1 MRIVVALGG
10 NALIRR
16 GGPSDF
22 AEQQRNV
29 ARAATS
35 IAAIAKGNEVVVTH
49 GNGPQIGM
57 LALLDASAPE
67 TQHATLDVLGA
78 QTDGMIGYLLER
90 ELMNA
95 LGHPLVATLLTQVQV
110 DPDDPAFGTPTKF
123 IGPSYS
129 QADAERMAAGR
140 GWSIARDGEQWRRV
154 VPSPKPLHI
163 VGHEAAEHL
172 LRAGFVT
179 ICMGGGGIP
188 VTRGPEGL
196 RGVECVVD
204 KDLASALLAE
214 HLRADTLLMLTDVD
228 GVYRNFGRPDAER
241 IRKAN
246 PNELRSHAFPA
257 GSMGPKVEAACRFS
271 RIPGA
276 RAYIGSLDRVADT
289 LAGTAG
295 TLVTLDAQGPS
306 VVR

>member
-16 GGPSDF
+16 GGSADF

-29 ARAATS
+29 ARAATAIAS
-35 IAAIAKGNEVVVTH
+35 IAHGNEVVVTH

-57 LALLDASAPE
+57 LALLDAAAPE
-67 TQHATLDVLGA
+67 SQHATLDVLGA
-78 QTDGMIGYLLER
+78 ETDGMIGYLLER

-110 DPDDPAFGTPTKF
+110 DPNDPAFGTPTKF
-123 IGPSYS
+123 IGPGYA
-129 QADAERMAAGR
+129 QADAERLASER
-140 GWSIARDGEQWRRV
+140 GWSIARDGERWRRV
-154 VPSPKPLHI
+154 VPSPRPLHVI
-163 VGHEAAEHL
+163 EHEAAEHL

-196 RGVECVVD
+196 KGVECVVD

-214 HLRADTLLMLTDVD
+214 NVRADTLLMLTDVD
-228 GVYRNFGRPDAER
+228 GVYRNYGRPDAEL
-241 IRKAN
+241 IRRAS

-257 GSMGPKVEAACRFS
+257 GSMGPKVEAACRFA

-276 RAYIGSLDRVADT
+276 RAFIGSLDHVAET
-289 LAGTAG
+289 LAGTTG
-295 TLVTLDAQGPS
+295 TLVTLEG
-306 VVR
+306 